1 MDRRVMLTVTLS
13 LLVVMT
19 TGCASRG
26 NRNKITALQSRNAV
40 LTDQLNRGYSDLE
53 SAMRERDD
61 FNTRLSS
68 ALAEI
73 NGLRGQLAQR
83 VEPEPA
89 PPGWTAVPGGA
100 MIAIEGNV
108 LCSPGK
114 VTLRKNARRT
124 LDGIVSI
131 IEGEY
136 VSKDILVF
144 GHTDNRPIKK
154 SGWADNW
161 QLSAERSLA
170 VVRFLRERGVQPS
183 RLVAAGCGE
192 HRSRVP
198 NNSEPNRSANRRVE
212 IFAIDAQAWTGRAP

>member
-1 MDRRVMLTVTLS
+1 MDRRAMFSITLS

-19 TGCASRG
+19 TGCASRTSK
-26 NRNKITALQSRNAV
+26 NKITALQSRNAT

-61 FNTRLSS
+61 FNMRLSN
-68 ALAEI
+68 ALTEI
-73 NGLRGQLAQR
+73 NGLRDQLATR

-100 MIAIEGNV
+100 MIAIEGSV
-108 LCSPGK
+108 LFSAGK
-114 VTLRKNARRT
+114 VTLRNEARRT
-124 LDGIVSI
+124 LDGIVRI

-136 VSKDILVF
+136 VDKDILVF

-161 QLSAERSLA
+161 QLSSERALA

-198 NNSEPNRSANRRVE
+198 NSSEPNRTANRRVE
-212 IFAIDAQAWTGRAP
+212 IFAIDAQAGTGRAP